1 MAYTYLLKKVVEIF
15 CIYEYFIYLCN
26 VIYSCSLF
34 ENINS
39 YNSFKI
45 VILIIRLNCPFVRNR
60 QFQEVTSELPLFLFM
75 YYAVGFVLMAFK
87 ASQERYLPL
96 CGIITHLKDFKA
108 LERKIYNKRDTSLM
122 HPLYLIVGQQNTL
135 MVSISGHSD

>member
-1 MAYTYLLKKVVEIF
+1 MKKVCETFGI
-15 CIYEYFIYLCN
+15 CKYFLYLCN
-26 VIYSCSLF
+26 VIYNSSLF

-39 YNSFKI
+39 YNNSFKI

-60 QFQEVTSELPLFLFM
+60 QFQEVTSELPLFLFI
-75 YYAVGFVLMAFK
+75 YYAVEFVLMAFK

-96 CGIITHLKDFKA
+96 CGITYHLKDFKA
-108 LERKIYNKRDTSLM
+108 LERKIYNKREVLIM
-122 HPLYLIVGQQNTL
+122 VHPFQYIITINQQNTL